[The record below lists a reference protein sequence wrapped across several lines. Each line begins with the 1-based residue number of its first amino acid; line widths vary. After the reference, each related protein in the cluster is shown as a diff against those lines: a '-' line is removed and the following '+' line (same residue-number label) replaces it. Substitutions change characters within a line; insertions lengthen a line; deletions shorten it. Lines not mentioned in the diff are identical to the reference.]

1 MDGDPIQDWWTGLA
15 QPWLESFSLESRLF
29 GAAIRTWLLALA
41 VFAATFFALWI
52 VNAVVRRR
60 AKWLA
65 ERTGSPWA
73 HGVVDIL
80 KTTRFWFLLAMA
92 IFFAS
97 LLIFEPG
104 SKPRNVLEKAAIVAL
119 VLQAAIWGN
128 VLITYLIARYMKER
142 LETDAASVTTMTA
155 IGFLGK
161 LALWA
166 LAVLM
171 ILSNVGV
178 EVTALIAGLGIGG
191 AALALASQNILADL
205 FASLSIVLDKPFV
218 LGDFITVGDMMGTV
232 ENVGLKTTR
241 IRSLS
246 GEQLVFPNG
255 DLLQKPIRNFKR
267 MQQRRVVFSL
277 GVTYETPRDRLA
289 AVPGILREAV
299 EARQP
304 TRFDRAHFQKYGDS
318 ALIFEVVYFVL
329 SADYNQY
336 MDIQQQI
343 NFTIMDRFAELGI
356 AFAYPTQTLYVHHNE
371 PAEAA

>member
-1 MDGDPIQDWWTGLA
+1 MDGDPIQQWWTRQA
-15 QPWLESFSLESRLF
+15 QPWLENLSLQSELF
-29 GAAIRTWLLALA
+29 GASIRAWLVALA

-73 HGVVDIL
+73 QGVVDL
-80 KTTRFWFLLAMA
+80 LNTTRFWFLLAIA

-104 SKPRNVLEKAAIVAL
+104 SKPRNVLEKAAVVAL

-128 VLITYLIARYMKER
+128 VLITHLISRYMKER
-142 LETDAASVTTMTA
+142 LETDAASVTTMAA

-166 LAVLM
+166 VAVLM

-191 AALALASQNILADL
+191 AAVALASQNILADL

-218 LGDFITVGDMMGTV
+218 LGDFIIVGDMMGTV

-289 AVPGILREAV
+289 AIPAILREIV

-318 ALIFEVVYFVL
+318 ALIFEVVYYVL
-329 SADYNQY
+329 SADYNKY

-343 NFTIMDRFAELGI
+343 NFAIMDRFAELGV
-356 AFAYPTQTLYVHHNE
+356 AFAYPTQTVYVQRSE
-371 PAEAA
+371 LAES